1 MNKWL
6 RTVLYHDI
14 FYQAS
19 QTFLI
24 IFIFGNGGVTDLPR
38 RVENCFEYF
47 PEITDL
53 KIEKCSVSYSDTSLI
68 VQKYC
73 KYLDMKQFHLNK
85 NNLKL
90 LDVLKLVFCF
100 LFSILKFSV
109 HGIISI
115 AWILT
120 LLGSWHWRIS
130 FCFYLEILSFE
141 DQSFTKFGWWKCL
154 KNSLLSICSYVC
166 CVVV

>member
-1 MNKWL
+1 M
-6 RTVLYHDI
+6 

-90 LDVLKLVFCF
+90 LDVLKLVYCF

-120 LLGSWHWRIS
+120 LLGS
-130 FCFYLEILSFE
+130 
-141 DQSFTKFGWWKCL
+141 
-154 KNSLLSICSYVC
+154 
-166 CVVV
+166 